1 MNAKIVKT
9 FLNKNVKLVKNKFPL
24 YGKIIGVQDDYIIF
38 QTKQTTSVISLS
50 AIEEITPIDNKE
62 DKLWSL
68 KKSC

>member
-62 DKLWSL
+62 DQP
-68 KKSC
+68 